1 MYQRNR
7 AIALVTVHPRR
18 FTKGFF
24 KEYHQ
29 VDFHANR
36 PITLSFD
43 SLTRRH
49 SERSTRLFANDVSP
63 TRAVARAATLHDLII
78 ELNSGTY
85 SGPGNLPFSFDGQ
98 KGLTILASEPG
109 NALLDC
115 AGTSGFSLTQ
125 HEEDITL
132 DGIVFSHC
140 NSTVGGGALYG
151 EGVKGLTLRNMS
163 FTNNTAVFSSDAPE
177 ATSGR
182 GGAVLLVNC
191 TSVAVT
197 NATFESN
204 TAFSGS
210 ALELHHCPSPVLSHV
225 RFVGHRALPP
235 PAAAASEPN
244 VASTMHGFMCPDMR
258 LSFVTFAGQALET
271 GLFVARTAGLT
282 LEDLACDRANYRDED
297 DTSVGVGAAS
307 CVTLYSVTRSSI
319 QRFNVT
325 HSRGRDASALFA
337 TGCSALNI
345 THVRTDRLM
354 ADSVLRLAERTTGVL
369 VTDLEMSRHSSSGL
383 YIEGASLARSTDSGT
398 AAYLTGGSL
407 LHGTHITV
415 RRGNQAVSV
424 VGESS
429 VRTAA
434 PGLRVPVPIIPPGLA
449 LPPFPHHPVRV
460 PLVSHPL
467 THHHHPVLAARQ
479 AQLSHCYFQ
488 ELAYLGGAAIYGEA
502 SSGVA
507 VELSTF
513 TQCTSRGIG
522 YGGAILSSGATVLVR
537 NCTFTGNTAFN
548 GAVAGVLS
556 QGEFVDEGDC
566 HYSNNTATYGG
577 CIYVG
582 DEDSGVYVRHSVAY
596 NNSATAGGFLYLEHT
611 ADGELVDCHFRHN
624 RATQGGVVYVSS
636 DENGASARVRTLAVR
651 REAERTFS
659 RRNEDGDDPDPPTLA
674 MYGCHAEFNRAEGQ
688 GGVLFARAKGSWL
701 EIANCTMRFNHAR
714 KTGSVIYDEGVG
726 LLRINGTAMV
736 RNHALDTVNVHTAHG
751 QTFESH
757 VEMRDCLLANNTG
770 TGLFLHGDQT
780 AVVRGLLE
788 GCRLENNTVIDY
800 PATPVPAVANMFCQT
815 NAWISRDPATV
826 ATGPDGAAWMVC
838 GAGCEPEPTSAP
850 GACGPPCPR
859 PVPLGSGAGMQG
871 CLPRVSE
878 IPAPKIGAVVM
889 VYDVKDGMLDMDKI
903 HITAYGAYPIQPM
916 LRVSSPDG
924 TETRTVPVSFVNPVL
939 LDTAASLSF
948 KATSP
953 LNFELSSD
961 GRSWS
966 ALYPVHLGLP
976 MALGTILTI
985 IFASIGGVLLAA
997 AGAVWFYCYRLRR
1010 SPGAVH
1016 RGEYEP
1022 LPGAEKDL
1030 VVGAEAP
1037 SLPPTLGSIQE

>member
-1 MYQRNR
+1 
-7 AIALVTVHPRR
+7 
-18 FTKGFF
+18 
-24 KEYHQ
+24 
-29 VDFHANR
+29 
-36 PITLSFD
+36 
-43 SLTRRH
+43 
-49 SERSTRLFANDVSP
+49 
-63 TRAVARAATLHDLII
+63 
-78 ELNSGTY
+78 
-85 SGPGNLPFSFDGQ
+85 
-98 KGLTILASEPG
+98 
-109 NALLDC
+109 
-115 AGTSGFSLTQ
+115 
-125 HEEDITL
+125 
-132 DGIVFSHC
+132 
-140 NSTVGGGALYG
+140 
-151 EGVKGLTLRNMS
+151 MS

-383 YIEGASLARSTDSGT
+383 YIEGASAAHWVGGLVELARSTDSGT

-429 VRTAA
+429 
-434 PGLRVPVPIIPPGLA
+434 
-449 LPPFPHHPVRV
+449 
-460 PLVSHPL
+460 
-467 THHHHPVLAARQ
+467 

-850 GACGPPCPR
+850 GAC
-859 PVPLGSGAGMQG
+859 
-871 CLPRVSE
+871 E